1 MAVWVIR
8 AGAQGQGE
16 EFALEHGIASI
27 DFGFRR
33 DLADFTGQ
41 SELRDQ
47 LTSPMAASQ
56 LWRFAHEIKDGDT
69 VVLPRKQPKVVA
81 VGKITGDYAY
91 RPDLEGAHGPHTRP
105 VEWEVADIPRANF
118 DQDLLHSLGG
128 LATVFQPR
136 ADDAKGRIERVSQA
150 YLAGAPVSDTLS
162 SPDEPTEPAV
172 EVDMDEYVLDFIG
185 QCIRRKFSGTR
196 LEYLVAKILEAEG
209 YTTLQTRKG
218 PDGGVDVMAGGGR
231 LGFEEPRLCIQVKSG
246 RTPIDL
252 SDYNRL
258 QASVRN
264 FGADHGL
271 LVSLGDFTRSVRN
284 ENERSFFE
292 IRLWGPEELA
302 QRVRETYDSL
312 PADVQTDIP
321 LERGLLPRRTES
333 WLN

>member
-8 AGAQGQGE
+8 AGGQGQGE
-16 EFALEHGIASI
+16 DFALEHGIASI
-27 DFGFRR
+27 DFGFRSNLV
-33 DLADFTGQ
+33 DFADQRT
-41 SELRDQ
+41 LRQQ
-47 LTSPMAASQ
+47 LTGAMSASQ
-56 LWRFAHEIKDGDT
+56 LWRFAHEIKDGDM

-91 RPDLEGAHGPHTRP
+91 RPDLEGTYGPHTRR
-105 VEWEVADIPRANF
+105 VEWQVTDIPRANF
-118 DQDLLHSLGG
+118 DQDILYSLGG

-136 ADDAKGRIERVSQA
+136 ADNAEIRIEQVSQA
-150 YLAGAPVSDTLS
+150 HLAGASVGEALS
-162 SPDEPTEPAV
+162 TGDVLSEPAID
-172 EVDMDEYVLDFIG
+172 VDIDEYVLDFIV
-185 QCIRRKFSGTR
+185 QCIRRKFSGAR

-209 YTTLQTRKG
+209 YTTLQTRPG
-218 PDGGVDVMAGGGR
+218 PDGGVDVVAGSGR
-231 LGFEEPRLCIQVKSG
+231 LGFGEPRLCIQVKSS

-252 SDYNRL
+252 ADYNRL
-258 QASVRN
+258 QGNVRS

-271 LVSLGDFTRSVRN
+271 LVSLSDFTRTVRN

-302 QRVRETYDSL
+302 QKVREAYDSL

-321 LERGLLPRRTES
+321 LERGLLPRRTED

>member
-16 EFALEHGIASI
+16 EFAIERGIASI

-33 DLADFTGQ
+33 DLADFADQ
-41 SELRDQ
+41 SALRDQ
-47 LTSPMAASQ
+47 LTSTMAASQ
-56 LWRFAHEIKDGDT
+56 LWRFAHEIKDGDMI
-69 VVLPRKQPKVVA
+69 VLPRKQPKVIA

-91 RPDLEGAHGPHTRP
+91 RPDMEGAHGPHTRP
-105 VEWEVADIPRANF
+105 VEWEATDIPRANF

-136 ADDAKGRIERVSQA
+136 AEDAETRIAQVSQA
-150 YLAGAPVSDTLS
+150 HLAGAPVSDTIS
-162 SPDEPTEPAV
+162 DPDEPPEPAV
-172 EVDMDEYVLDFIG
+172 EVDMDEYVLDFIA

-209 YTTLQTRKG
+209 YTTLQTRQG

-231 LGFEEPRLCIQVKSG
+231 LGFGEPRLCVQVKSG
-246 RTPIDL
+246 RLPIDL

-292 IRLWGPEELA
+292 IRLWGSGELA
-302 QRVRETYDSL
+302 QRVRESYDSL
-312 PADVQTDIP
+312 PVDVQMDIP
-321 LERGLLPRRTES
+321 LERGLLPRRTEG